1 VNLGEPTYYVNPFV
15 GIVEEADAL
24 DRIEKLQ
31 NYENEMI
38 YKTAFEVIDTWFC
51 DSDAEEDSD

>member
-1 VNLGEPTYYVNPFV
+1 M

-31 NYENEMI
+31 NYENEII
-38 YKTAFEVIDTWFC
+38 YKTAFEVIDTWFR
-51 DSDAEEDSD
+51 DSDAEDSD